1 MGFAKQDKIFR
12 YPSKNVF
19 FICQRIS
26 HIWFNYLL
34 NHLIIILYG
43 LNPSTEI
50 TFQQLEQKID
60 HIDTEETRQNFS
72 QNISITPSK
81 RMFSAKL
88 WRWEGMKMQG
98 GREFQHL
105 GAVALKDL
113 LPMEDIVIK
122 LVPEDL
128 RVRQTEQ
135 ECRDESNQRG
145 SLNCLLYTTVD

>member
-1 MGFAKQDKIFR
+1 
-12 YPSKNVF
+12 
-19 FICQRIS
+19 
-26 HIWFNYLL
+26 
-34 NHLIIILYG
+34 
-43 LNPSTEI
+43 
-50 TFQQLEQKID
+50 
-60 HIDTEETRQNFS
+60 
-72 QNISITPSK
+72 
-81 RMFSAKL
+81 
-88 WRWEGMKMQG
+88 MKMQG